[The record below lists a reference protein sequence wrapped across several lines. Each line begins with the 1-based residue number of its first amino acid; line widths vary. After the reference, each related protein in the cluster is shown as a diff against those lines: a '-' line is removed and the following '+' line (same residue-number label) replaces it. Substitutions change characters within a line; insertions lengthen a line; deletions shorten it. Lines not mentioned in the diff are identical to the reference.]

1 MRRAELWCLS
11 TETPSRAHDPACQRL
26 HGNSFSENW
35 EHGMIKG
42 VWQELFAPFLTLPA
56 SFKSSV
62 VGVWILSK
70 PSLTESL
77 CQFFLA
83 PSSYCGLG
91 TSTRKINTLISS
103 TAAALRR
110 FLCLLWSCS
119 NPPEATRVP
128 RRGLECRQSG
138 GTSPL
143 LSYTWWGI
151 WKIRSCPLNLLQES
165 RVFQSHTQQH
175 SDQHTPGFIA
185 RKAKHKFNSLTL
197 SMGWTMD
204 LDLHCCLSSI
214 PQTH

>member
-1 MRRAELWCLS
+1 
-11 TETPSRAHDPACQRL
+11 
-26 HGNSFSENW
+26 
-35 EHGMIKG
+35 MIKG

-128 RRGLECRQSG
+128 RRGLECRQG
-138 GTSPL
+138 GGSSATL
-143 LSYTWWGI
+143 
-151 WKIRSCPLNLLQES
+151 
-165 RVFQSHTQQH
+165 
-175 SDQHTPGFIA
+175 TPPV
-185 RKAKHKFNSLTL
+185 
-197 SMGWTMD
+197 
-204 LDLHCCLSSI
+204 LHMVGHLKNQILPVVPSSEKESI
-214 PQTH
+214 PESHSATQWPTHPRFYSEKSKT

>member
-1 MRRAELWCLS
+1 MRHAELWCLS

-103 TAAALRR
+103 TAAALRH

-128 RRGLECRQSG
+128 PQRPGVQAKWRQLCH
-138 GTSPL
+138 PHP
-143 LSYTWWGI
+143 
-151 WKIRSCPLNLLQES
+151 SCPTHGGASEKSDPARCTFFRKGEYS
-165 RVFQSHTQQH
+165 RVTFSNTVTN
-175 SDQHTPGFIA
+175 TPQV
-185 RKAKHKFNSLTL
+185 L
-197 SMGWTMD
+197 
-204 LDLHCCLSSI
+204 
-214 PQTH
+214 

>member
-1 MRRAELWCLS
+1 
-11 TETPSRAHDPACQRL
+11 
-26 HGNSFSENW
+26 
-35 EHGMIKG
+35 MIKG

-128 RRGLECRQSG
+128 PQGPGVQAEWRQLCH
-138 GTSPL
+138 PHP
-143 LSYTWWGI
+143 
-151 WKIRSCPLNLLQES
+151 SCPTHGGASEKS
-165 RVFQSHTQQH
+165 DPARCTFFRRVFQSHIQQH

-185 RKAKHKFNSLTL
+185 RKAKHNFNSLIL

-204 LDLHCCLSSI
+204 LELHCCLSSI